1 MNEQAMASFH
11 DVDLIVFVIE
21 AKRWTDEDAA
31 VLRRLE
37 GMQTPVG
44 LVVNKI
50 DRITDKTALLPELQK
65 LGALRDF
72 AFVVPLSALKHK
84 NTDALLGEIFQRLP
98 DGPPLY
104 PEDQIVGYDDAFLVS
119 RSEEHT
125 SELQSLMRISYAVF
139 CL

>member
-1 MNEQAMASFH
+1 
-11 DVDLIVFVIE
+11 
-21 AKRWTDEDAA
+21 
-31 VLRRLE
+31 
-37 GMQTPVG
+37 MQTPVG

-104 PEDQIVGYDDAFLVS
+104 PTDQIVGYDDAFLVS
-119 RSEEHT
+119 DIVRENLTRNRHKDMPY
-125 SELQSLMRISYAVF
+125 SLRDGKNGGATWRGR
-139 CL
+139 L